1 MMKRISVTLDIDED
15 IFETIERLATSSR
28 RTVVDEL
35 EYIIGQAA
43 VGQPV
48 DPRPGVRRIGM
59 VRYIRNRIEALDE

>member
-1 MMKRISVTLDIDED
+1 MIEQISVTVGIDRDIY
-15 IFETIERLATSSR
+15 ETIERLADSSR
-28 RTVVDEL
+28 RTVLDEL

-59 VRYIRNRIEALDE
+59 VEYIRNRVEALDQ